1 MKNKS
6 KIDKLKRKSPNG
18 FISRIPMI
26 YELAVVN
33 YVPFQEALE
42 VYVRSG
48 LKVYRNR
55 KNYFNRYNFKFENEA
70 FNLADRYFAIER
82 SKKIKELRKLEEIEK
97 ITNLEK

>member
-6 KIDKLKRKSPNG
+6 KIKKLERKSPNG

-42 VYVRSG
+42 VYVQSF
-48 LKVYRNR
+48 LKVYKNK
-55 KNYFNRYNFKFENEA
+55 KNYVSGYDQKIEDEA
-70 FNLADRYFAIER
+70 FNLSDRYFAIER
-82 SKKIKELRKLEEIEK
+82 SKKIKELKKLEELEK
-97 ITNLEK
+97 ITNL